1 VDNVKSFNCHLFI
14 FVVVEKIGIF
24 RRVKTDTIF
33 YQLFQTLPNILF
45 ELIGKPATEA
55 ENYQFTSVEIKE
67 LAFRFDGLFIPNS
80 KIPEQPIYFVEVQFQ
95 PKTDFYWKL
104 FAEIFVYLNQ
114 YQPKNDF
121 HAVAIFA
128 KRSLDPGVPIQY
140 RGLLMSQQVTIIYLD
155 ELEVTNDNSVG
166 LGMVQLV
173 VEKEE
178 TAIDHSQ
185 QLMAKSRQQFTDAAQ
200 RQKVLQLLE
209 TILVYKFNNLTR
221 QEIEAMF
228 TFEDLKQTRY
238 FRDVAEEERKKGK
251 LETVPLLIELG
262 LSVEEIATR
271 LDVDIEAVRKVAE
284 KSGDQ
289 NPVE

>member
-1 VDNVKSFNCHLFI
+1 M
-14 FVVVEKIGIF
+14 
-24 RRVKTDTIF
+24 KTDTIF

-45 ELIGKPATEA
+45 ELIGKPATES

-67 LAFRFDGLFIPNS
+67 LAFRFDGLFLPNS
-80 KIPEQPIYFVEVQFQ
+80 DIPEKPIYFLEVQFQ

-104 FAEIFVYLNQ
+104 FTEIFVYLNQ
-114 YQPKNDF
+114 YKPQNNF

-128 KRSLDPGVPIQY
+128 KRSLDPGLPIHY
-140 RGLLMSQQVTIIYLD
+140 HGLLMNKQLTIIYLD
-155 ELEVTNDNSVG
+155 ELTVTNDDSVG

-185 QLMAKSRQQFTDAAQ
+185 QLIVKSQQQFTDAAY

-228 TFEDLKQTRY
+228 TFDDLRKTRY
-238 FRDVAEEERKKGK
+238 FQDVAEEERNKGR
-251 LETVPLLIELG
+251 LEGRLESVPLLLELG

-289 NPVE
+289 SSPE